1 VKEIVVEAVK
11 GDISVGSQMVQVMR
25 GEIMQLI
32 DRMNQEIGSK
42 HFKHVNKFETY
53 TIQIEGRL

>member
-1 VKEIVVEAVK
+1 
-11 GDISVGSQMVQVMR
+11 
-25 GEIMQLI
+25 MQLI

-53 TIQIEGRL
+53 TLQIDGRLSKLAADIKKALKLSEKVSI

>member
-1 VKEIVVEAVK
+1 VRERVVEDVKE
-11 GDISVGSQMVQVMR
+11 DISVGTQMVQVLR

-32 DRMNQEIGSK
+32 DKMNQEIGSK